1 WVEGRELAKQE
12 RWQIG
17 WAKPKLGKLESPMA
31 QPGVEKDNGEEAE
44 QRDDENG
51 DENGDENDNAMR
63 SNGGSEE
70 E

>member
-1 WVEGRELAKQE
+1 MASR
-12 RWQIG
+12 
-17 WAKPKLGKLESPMA
+17 PKSNCGLRGGNLQTRK
-31 QPGVEKDNGEEAE
+31 GVEKDSGEEAE

-51 DENGDENDNAMR
+51 DENDDGMR